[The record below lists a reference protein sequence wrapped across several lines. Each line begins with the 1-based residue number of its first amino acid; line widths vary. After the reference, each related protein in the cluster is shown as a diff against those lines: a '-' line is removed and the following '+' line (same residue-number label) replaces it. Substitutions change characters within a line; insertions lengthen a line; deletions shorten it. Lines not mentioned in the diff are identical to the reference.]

1 MIYESLRRAMNAK
14 GAENVAQIVLRDDEA
29 IALAHEMS
37 QLQFKPTISA
47 AEVYQA
53 IAAGEAEFMGRKLVV
68 SE

>member
-1 MIYESLRRAMNAK
+1 MIYESLHSALTKK

-29 IALAHEMS
+29 IALAQEMS
-37 QLQFKPTISA
+37 GLGSA

-68 SE
+68 QE